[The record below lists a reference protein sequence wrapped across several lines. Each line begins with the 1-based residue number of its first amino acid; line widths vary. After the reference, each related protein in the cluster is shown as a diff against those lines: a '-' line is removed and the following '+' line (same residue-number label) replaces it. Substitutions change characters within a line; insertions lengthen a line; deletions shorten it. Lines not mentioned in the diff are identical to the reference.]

1 MRREWNDLVTVN
13 VQFGTMNIGGL
24 TDPNTH
30 SPPFKKS
37 VRIVP
42 EM

>member
-1 MRREWNDLVTVN
+1 MRREWKYLVAVN
-13 VQFGTMNIGGL
+13 VQFGTMNKGDLI
-24 TDPNTH
+24 DPNTH